1 MSTLTQKLLQL
12 VEAFSKAQV
21 LVVGDLIL
29 DSYLECRAI
38 GVANEAPV
46 PFLEILGQAH
56 ALGGAANVAHNMA
69 RLGVKTILAG
79 TIGIDNEGEIL
90 DRLVNEAGIEF
101 HPLRTQHPTSR
112 KTRVQ
117 ASGHYYL
124 RLDEEDTTPPDRY
137 EVQALSRPLSEA
149 MERSRLLLV
158 SDYDKGVLKD
168 AFVENLEAIAE
179 SRGLR
184 IVGDV
189 KPQNIRQW
197 RKLHCITPNLSEGKN
212 LFSQLRPNSSCPKE
226 SLELARELG
235 QTLSSNVVLTLAEK
249 GMAIATSAGIA
260 HSFPALCTNPKS
272 VAGAGDT
279 VLATLAA
286 ALSCNAD
293 LHDAA
298 LLANIAA
305 AIAVSHEGT
314 YAVGAEE
321 LRKTIQNLDTESP

>member
-1 MSTLTQKLLQL
+1 MSPLTQELLQL
-12 VEAFSKAQV
+12 VQAFSKAQV

-46 PFLEILGQAH
+46 PFLEISGQAH
-56 ALGGAANVAHNMA
+56 ALGGAANVAHNLA

-79 TIGIDNEGEIL
+79 TIGIDKEGEIF
-90 DRLVNEAGIEF
+90 DRLVEEAGIEF
-101 HPLRTQHPTSR
+101 YPLRTQHPTSR

-124 RLDEEDTTPPDRY
+124 RMDEEDTTPLDRQ
-137 EVQALSRPLSEA
+137 EVQALSQPLSEA
-149 MERSRLLLV
+149 MESSRLLLV

-168 AFVENLEAIAE
+168 LFVEKLEAMAE

-189 KPQNIRQW
+189 KPHNMRQW
-197 RKLHCITPNLSEGKN
+197 RKLYCITPNLNEARN
-212 LFSQLRPNSSCPKE
+212 LYSQLQPGISYPNE
-226 SLELARELG
+226 DLNLARELG
-235 QTLSSNVVLTLAEK
+235 QFLSSNVVLTLAEK
-249 GMAIATSAGIA
+249 GMAVATSVGSTY
-260 HSFPALCTNPKS
+260 SFPALCTNPKS
-272 VAGAGDT
+272 VSGAGDT

-293 LHDAA
+293 LRDGA

-305 AIAVSHEGT
+305 GIAVSHEGT
-314 YAVGAEE
+314 YAVSAKE
-321 LRKTIQNLDTESP
+321 LSKAIQDDEIGGP

>member
-1 MSTLTQKLLQL
+1 MSSLSQKLLQL
-12 VEAFSKAQV
+12 VQAFSKAQV
-21 LVVGDLIL
+21 LVVGDIIL
-29 DSYLECRAI
+29 DSYLDCRAI
-38 GVANEAPV
+38 GVASEAPV
-46 PFLEILGQAH
+46 PFLEISGQSH
-56 ALGGAANVAHNMA
+56 SLGGAANVAHNLA

-79 TIGIDNEGEIL
+79 TIGIDKEGELL

-124 RLDEEDTTPPDRY
+124 RLDEEDTTPPDQH
-137 EVQALSRPLSEA
+137 EVQVLSRPLSEA

-168 AFVENLEAIAE
+168 GLVERLEALAD

-184 IVGDV
+184 IVGDI
-189 KPQNIRQW
+189 KPQNIRRW
-197 RKLHCITPNLSEGKN
+197 RKLHCITPNLKEARNMYSR
-212 LFSQLRPNSSCPKE
+212 LRPGSSLPHE

-235 QTLSSNVVLTLAEK
+235 QILSTNIVLTLAEK
-249 GMAIATSAGIA
+249 GMAVATSAGVA
-260 HSFPALCTNPKS
+260 YSFPALCPNPKS

-279 VLATLAA
+279 VLATLSA
-286 ALSCNAD
+286 ALSCDAD
-293 LHDAA
+293 LYDAA

-305 AIAVSHEGT
+305 AIAVTHEGT
-314 YAVGAEE
+314 YAVASGE
-321 LRKTIQNLDTESP
+321 LSRVIQNDEIDGP

>member
-1 MSTLTQKLLQL
+1 MSSLTQKLSQL
-12 VEAFSKAQV
+12 VLAFSKAQV

-29 DSYLECRAI
+29 DSYLECHAV

-46 PFLEILGQAH
+46 PFLEISGQTH

-79 TIGIDNEGEIL
+79 TIGIDKEGEIL
-90 DRLVNEAGIEF
+90 DRLVEEAGIEF
-101 HPLRTQHPTSR
+101 HPLRIQRPTSR

-124 RLDEEDTTPPDRY
+124 RLDEEDTTPPDRQ
-137 EVQALSRPLSEA
+137 EVQALSQPLSEA
-149 MERSRLLLV
+149 MERSQILLV
-158 SDYDKGVLKD
+158 SDYNKGVLKGLL
-168 AFVENLEAIAE
+168 VEKLEEMAE

-184 IVGDV
+184 IVGDI

-197 RKLHCITPNLSEGKN
+197 RKLHCITPNLSEARD
-212 LFSQLRPNSSCPKE
+212 LYSQLRPGSSCPKE
-226 SLELARELG
+226 SLELARELV
-235 QTLSSNVVLTLAEK
+235 QILSLNVVLTLAEK
-249 GMAIATSAGIA
+249 GMTVATSAGVA

-293 LHDAA
+293 LYDAA

-314 YAVGAEE
+314 YAVASED
-321 LRKTIQNLDTESP
+321 LCKAIQNDEIDGP